1 MTVVVIGSMRFRPD
15 VMDEVRPHLALL
27 VSETRK
33 HDGCVEYN
41 AAEDIDDP
49 GLVRFS
55 EVWPSDARL
64 KAHLQAPHIAPW
76 RAVAAKFGVSDR
88 DFTAFNASDPRKV

>member
-1 MTVVVIGSMRFRPD
+1 MTVVVIGSMRFPPEA
-15 VMDEVRPHLALL
+15 MPHVRPPLTRL

-41 AAEDIDDP
+41 AAEDVNAP

-55 EVWPSDARL
+55 EIWPNSDLLA
-64 KAHLQAPHIAPW
+64 AHLQAPHIAPW

-88 DFTAFNASDPRKV
+88 RFTAFTATDPQPV

>member
-1 MTVVVIGSMRFRPD
+1 MAVVVIGSMRFPAG
-15 VMDEVRPHLALL
+15 VMGDVRPHLARL

-41 AAEDIDDP
+41 AAEDVNDP

-55 EVWPSDARL
+55 EIWPSDDL
-64 KAHLQAPHIAPW
+64 LTAHLQAPHIAPW
-76 RAVAAKFGVSDR
+76 RAVAADFGVSER
-88 DFTAFNASDPRKV
+88 TFTAFNATDPRQV